1 MMNTERERPTRD
13 RDDARDGD
21 GDGDDGGVDARRAR
35 VLVGTT
41 TRRRDDD
48 DDARERSNAVACDFV
63 AGVGA
68 TRGGDARERRRRR
81 W

>member
-1 MMNTERERPTRD
+1 MSTRA
-13 RDDARDGD
+13 RDDARDD
-21 GDGDDGGVDARRAR
+21 GDGDDGRVDAHRAR

-41 TRRRDDD
+41 TRRRGDD
-48 DDARERSNAVACDFV
+48 DDARDRSSAIARDFV